1 MLLEGQV
8 AVITGSSRG
17 IGRATAIRMAQEGAK
32 VVVNGVQE
40 GGVWDVV
47 QLIRDQG
54 GTAIGVVESVA
65 SMAGGERIISEGLRE
80 FGKIDI
86 LVNNAGVVHD
96 KMAHKMSETE
106 WDLVLKSH
114 LKGAFACIRSA
125 LPGMRE
131 RREGSIIN
139 MISVAGLT
147 GMIGQLNY
155 SAAKAGLIGMTWTL
169 SLELES
175 YGINVNAVSPA
186 ARTDMTMPYIERAK
200 QTAEMKGE
208 SFPEYWKV
216 GSTEDVAELI
226 LSLCLPRCRRVTGQ
240 IFSVNGGKIGVW
252 SPPEHRIVATQSS
265 RENGW
270 EAGELFEQV
279 LSAYVKV

>member
-17 IGRATAIRMAQEGAK
+17 IGRATAMRMAQEGAR
-32 VVVNGVQE
+32 VVINGVQE

-65 SMAGGERIISEGLRE
+65 SMVGGERIISEGLRE

-106 WDLVLKSH
+106 WDLVLNSH
-114 LKGAFACIRSA
+114 LKGAFACIRSV
-125 LPGMRE
+125 LSGMRE
-131 RREGSIIN
+131 RREGSIVN
-139 MISVAGLT
+139 MVSVAGLT

-155 SAAKAGLIGMTWTL
+155 SAAKAGMIGMTRTL

-175 YGINVNAVSPA
+175 YGINVNAVAPA
-186 ARTDMTMPYIERAK
+186 ALTDMTRPYIERAK
-200 QTAEMKGE
+200 QTSEMNGE

-216 GSTEDVAELI
+216 GSPEDVAELT
-226 LSLCLPRCRRVTGQ
+226 LSLCLPRSRRVTGQ

-252 SPPEHRIVATQSS
+252 SPPEHRIATVQLN
-265 RENGW
+265 REHGW
-270 EAGELFEQV
+270 EAAELFEQV
-279 LSAYVKV
+279 LTAYVKT